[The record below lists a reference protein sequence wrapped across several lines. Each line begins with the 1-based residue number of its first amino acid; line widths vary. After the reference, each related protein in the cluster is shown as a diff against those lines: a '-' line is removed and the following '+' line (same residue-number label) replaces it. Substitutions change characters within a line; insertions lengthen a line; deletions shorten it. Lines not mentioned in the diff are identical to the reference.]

1 MMHWDVKN
9 YFTKFITAVDE
20 GSSRKLDLEF
30 YKFHQRVH
38 PAREDTWA
46 GTVIDLLSCC
56 DTYALF
62 HKNFPGNER
71 LDTLACVMLQ
81 TIFMIL
87 CDKPGKRSADL
98 FDELYRTELQTNF
111 VLTGTKKAGTEAA
124 RKRNLWRKQ
133 LEVKCREMSAIKS
146 EMVTIIYATKNA
158 KNATASNVRC
168 PTMPLQQQELKTRR
182 KRKVA
187 LTEEP
192 DPLSVLLSPFC
203 MTPSAK

>member
-1 MMHWDVKN
+1 MPDAGLHGIDDDDGGAEVEKLVERAQELESRTAEWQTEKSSLTVERLPMLVKKM
-9 YFTKFITAVDE
+9 FRLCQSVD
-20 GSSRKLDLEF
+20 KCL
-30 YKFHQRVH
+30 Q
-38 PAREDTWA
+38 
-46 GTVIDLLSCC
+46 
-56 DTYALF
+56 
-62 HKNFPGNER
+62 HKNCDR
-71 LDTLACVMLQ
+71 AAMLLK
-81 TIFMIL
+81 TVL
-87 CDKPGKRSADL
+87 EVGKD
-98 FDELYRTELQTNF
+98 
-111 VLTGTKKAGTEAA
+111 VKKAGTEAA